1 MAKKGGKLAILAAVG
16 AACAGAY
23 YVYKKKNEAI
33 PENMED
39 EDLNL
44 DDGTAATIDETEAN
58 AEEQAEEKTEEKTE
72 EKAEEKTEGKR
83 AYTSLSFS
91 DVEKKAKDIGEKV
104 AFGAEKAAE
113 VLTEKFQSA
122 ATRVEE
128 FFDDKKNAGDAVVS
142 EVKEEVAEEVKEAAE
157 EVKEAAE
164 EASAEEKTE

>member
-58 AEEQAEEKTEEKTE
+58 AEEQAEEKTEEK
-72 EKAEEKTEGKR
+72 AEEKTEGKR

-104 AFGAEKAAE
+104 ASGAEKAAE
-113 VLTEKFQSA
+113 VLSEKFQSA

>member
-44 DDGTAATIDETEAN
+44 DDGTAAAIDETEAD
-58 AEEQAEEKTEEKTE
+58 AEGQAEEKTE

-104 AFGAEKAAE
+104 ASSAEKAAG
-113 VLTEKFQSA
+113 VLSEKFQSA

-128 FFDDKKNAGDAVVS
+128 FFDDKKNAAEDAEVS
-142 EVKEEVAEEVKEAAE
+142 DVAEEAAEVAEEAVT
-157 EVKEAAE
+157 
-164 EASAEEKTE
+164 EEKPEE

>member
-58 AEEQAEEKTEEKTE
+58 AEEQAEEKTEEKV
-72 EKAEEKTEGKR
+72 EEKTEGKR

>member
-44 DDGTAATIDETEAN
+44 DDGTAAAIDETEAD
-58 AEEQAEEKTEEKTE
+58 AEGQAEEKTE

-104 AFGAEKAAE
+104 ASSAEKAAG
-113 VLTEKFQSA
+113 VLSEKFQSA

-128 FFDDKKNAGDAVVS
+128 FFDDKKNAADAIVS
-142 EVKEEVAEEVKEAAE
+142 EAKEEAAEEVKEAAE